1 MSRPHPAHIRAPAAC
16 RAATAAPAAVA
27 LEVRTEHGRERVVV
41 RLAGEIDQDN
51 AAHLQTAWDDALQAH
66 PRHLHVD
73 ARAVSFCDS
82 SGLHALLHARDRSA
96 DAGAAFTLD
105 PGDCLTHLLWL
116 TGTTELFPAETATP
130 PNPTTR

>member
-1 MSRPHPAHIRAPAAC
+1 MSRPPSSRIRAPAYP
-16 RAATAAPAAVA
+16 ATPTARA
-27 LEVRTEHGRERVVV
+27 LEVRTEYSGERAVVH
-41 RLAGEIDQDN
+41 LAGEIDQDN
-51 AAHLQTAWDDALQAH
+51 AADLQTAWDGALQAH

-105 PGDCLTHLLWL
+105 PGDCLAHLLRL
-116 TGTTELFPAETATP
+116 TGTTELFPADTAAAP
-130 PNPTTR
+130 GPTAR